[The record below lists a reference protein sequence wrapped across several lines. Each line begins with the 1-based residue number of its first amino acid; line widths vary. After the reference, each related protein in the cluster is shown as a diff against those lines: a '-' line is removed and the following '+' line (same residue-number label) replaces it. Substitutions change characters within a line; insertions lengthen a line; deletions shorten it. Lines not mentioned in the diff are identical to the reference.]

1 MLTTI
6 WCILIKEEI
15 LQYKTI
21 KIMIKGSKKNHNFT
35 PAAVY
40 ENPVIHKDQI
50 YSENKVKAGIYR

>member
-21 KIMIKGSKKNHNFT
+21 KIMIKGSKNNNNFT
-35 PAAVY
+35 PVATY
-40 ENPVIHKDQI
+40 ENPVIQKKAI
-50 YSENKVKAGIYR
+50 YSENNGKSGIYR